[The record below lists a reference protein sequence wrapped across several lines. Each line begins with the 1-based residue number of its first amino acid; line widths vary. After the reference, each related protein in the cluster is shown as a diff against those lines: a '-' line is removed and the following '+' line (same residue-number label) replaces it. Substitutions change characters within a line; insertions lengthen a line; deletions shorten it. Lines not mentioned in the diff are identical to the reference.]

1 MLKRMAIWAQNF
13 KVAGVVVFA
22 TSVLVMHTKNFW
34 VFVVSAAFARFN
46 QIAPRHRFSH
56 RSECWL
62 PQLFCGFIDAL
73 FGTVFT
79 FVRRGVQKLHF
90 AMNASVLNSA
100 FLRHCFVVA
109 RRRTVLSLVG
119 PAGDVRKVCGADC
132 AC

>member
-22 TSVLVMHTKNFW
+22 ISVFVMHTKNFW
-34 VFVVSAAFARFN
+34 VFVIPASLARLN
-46 QIAPRHRFSH
+46 QVAPSHRFSH
-56 RSECWL
+56 RSKCWL

-73 FGTVFT
+73 FRAVFT
-79 FVRRGVQKLHF
+79 FVRRGIQKLHF

-100 FLRHCFVVA
+100 FLRHCFVVTC
-109 RRRTVLSLVG
+109 RRTVFSLVG
-119 PAGDVRKVCGADC
+119 PTGDVRKVCGADC